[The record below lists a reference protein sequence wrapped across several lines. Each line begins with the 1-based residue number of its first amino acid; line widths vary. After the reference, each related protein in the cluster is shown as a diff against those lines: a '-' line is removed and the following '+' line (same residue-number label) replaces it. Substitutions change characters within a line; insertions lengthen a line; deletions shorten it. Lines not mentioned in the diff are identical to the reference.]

1 MTDSLGPGYHEIAAP
16 PALTDRVECLWWRRA
31 LGPPADRGRILP
43 DGRIDLVWSA
53 DSGVLVAGPQTRYLS
68 RPFEA
73 PFLAIGVRFRPG
85 TAAEPLGVA
94 ASELTD
100 SHVPLDAI
108 DSRLASALA
117 ERLSTVRRPRE
128 IAAAVAPPL
137 AERFV
142 ELGPPD
148 PLVRAAVAR
157 LERGGS
163 RVSEL
168 ARAAAI
174 SERQLQR
181 RFGMRVG
188 YGPKTLD
195 RVLRFQRFAQALAR
209 GSDNGDGLAGHAIA
223 SGYADQA
230 HLTRESRAL
239 AGATPVE
246 IRRWL
251 AS

>member
-1 MTDSLGPGYHEIAAP
+1 MTQSLPTGYHEIAAP
-16 PALTDRVECLWWRRA
+16 PALADRVECFWWRRA
-31 LGPPADRGRILP
+31 IGPAADRGRILP
-43 DGRIDLVWSA
+43 DGRIDLVWSEG
-53 DSGVLVAGPQTRYLS
+53 SGVLVAGPQTQYLS

-73 PFLAIGVRFRPG
+73 PFLAIGARFHPG
-85 TAAEPLGVA
+85 AAAEPLGVA
-94 ASELTD
+94 ASELID
-100 SHVPLDAI
+100 SHVPLDEI
-108 DSRLASALA
+108 DSPFASAMA
-117 ERLSTVRRPRE
+117 ERLATVRSPRE
-128 IAAAVAPPL
+128 IPAALAPPL
-137 AERFV
+137 ADRFA

-148 PLVRAAVAR
+148 PLLRAAVAM
-157 LERGGS
+157 LALGGL

-181 RFGMRVG
+181 RFRTRVG

-195 RVLRFQRFAQALAR
+195 RVLRFQRFARALAR
-209 GSDNGDGLAGHAIA
+209 SPGDEDGLAGHAIA
-223 SGYADQA
+223 TGYSDQA

>member
-1 MTDSLGPGYHEIAAP
+1 MTDSLADGYHEIAAP

-43 DGRIDLVWSA
+43 DGRIDLVWSEE
-53 DSGVLVAGPQTRYLS
+53 SGVLVAGPQTRYLS
-68 RPFEA
+68 RPFEP

-94 ASELTD
+94 ASELID
-100 SHVPLDAI
+100 SHVPLEAI

-117 ERLSTVRRPRE
+117 ERLAIVRSSRE
-128 IAAAVAPPL
+128 IAAAVGTPL
-137 AERFV
+137 AARFV
-142 ELGPPD
+142 GLGPPD
-148 PLVRAAVAR
+148 PLLQAAVAG

-181 RFGMRVG
+181 RFRMRVG

-195 RVLRFQRFAQALAR
+195 RVLRFQRFARAVAQ
-209 GSDNGDGLAGHAIA
+209 SDDGDGLAAHAIA
-223 SGYADQA
+223 SGYSDQA

-239 AGATPVE
+239 TGATPVE

-251 AS
+251 SP